1 MKASFSAVYV
11 ETLHG
16 LHCFGHQMGIQ
27 NLLPFVK
34 KACRQGNISE
44 FAGCSVAVD
53 VSCLLHRGLFGCME
67 SVAQGKK
74 TTFYIHYVSK
84 HIKALLD
91 LGCHVIMVF
100 DGRPLP
106 AKKNTNDE
114 RRQRRAENVKAA
126 ELLLSEGKI
135 NEAVDKFKRAT
146 SITPEVVESTIEH
159 FRSYKNVDVIVSPYE
174 SDAQLAFLVNEGLAD
189 VVVTED
195 SDLIAFGCEKAS
207 VAKRECTIYEKKE
220 LPRCFSGVMSSQF
233 DFTKFRRI
241 CILSGCD
248 YLQAGLPGI
257 GLNKALSFFSKT
269 SRTDLKTLLP
279 RIPNYLNMSKLTVS
293 KEFIEEFIR
302 AENTFIHQVIFDPR
316 QRCQRPL
323 TPYPC
328 ARKEDH
334 KGSDENDDDFV
345 MPDGRKETSE
355 FSYAGEVLS
364 SNLAVRLAL
373 GNQIE
378 KSVIT
383 DKFFLPSPVPEWS
396 VWSDRFESC
405 GKRKRRLEEERK
417 REEKKCGSAFRFDSP
432 SRKRV
437 KLDTSATI
445 DFIDLEPEIG
455 LEEASKPNKEEQKQ
469 SDEKAYSQSESVPNK
484 PALEN
489 GTNPQTTRPKSL
501 KNQANCSWTVDEVMK
516 MYGSQGATSTP
527 STSTTAAAAA
537 TKSQPT
543 VASAATIT
551 TVTAS
556 TGLGRSAYFVRRSAS
571 CANPFRK
578 PVLKPISTTPKADA
592 KGENSQKAETA
603 LEKEEA
609 DTNPVGVTMIK
620 AIGCRPPGLRASFSS

>member
-1 MKASFSAVYV
+1 
-11 ETLHG
+11 
-16 LHCFGHQMGIQ
+16 MGIQ

-34 KACRQGNISE
+34 KACRQGNVSE

-91 LGCHVIMVF
+91 LGCHVVMVF

-159 FRSYKNVDVIVSPYE
+159 FRTYKNVDVLVSPYE

-195 SDLIAFGCEKAS
+195 SDLIAFGCEKIAFKWNS
-207 VAKRECTIYEKKE
+207 ETGECTIYEKKE

-328 ARKEDH
+328 PRKEDQ

-345 MPDGRKETSE
+345 TSDEKKQTSE

-432 SRKRV
+432 SKKRM
-437 KLDTSATI
+437 KLDTSAAI
-445 DFIDLEPEIG
+445 EFIDLEPEIV
-455 LEEASKPNKEEQKQ
+455 LDVAAPKAKEKEQKQ
-469 SDEKAYSQSESVPNK
+469 SLEKQTSQSEDAPNK
-484 PALEN
+484 RAQEN
-489 GTNPQTTRPKSL
+489 GITPPTRPKSL
-501 KNQANCSWTVDEVMK
+501 KNQADCSWSVDEVMK
-516 MYGSQGATSTP
+516 MYGSQESTYTTRTSITE
-527 STSTTAAAAA
+527 TTAAAN
-537 TKSQPT
+537 SQPAVLT
-543 VASAATIT
+543 AATIT

-578 PVLKPISTTPKADA
+578 PVLKPTSIAPKSDA
-592 KGENSQKAETA
+592 KEEVQESTKAATTVEE
-603 LEKEEA
+603 EKPEPSA
-609 DTNPVGVTMIK
+609 ATIIKPV
-620 AIGCRPPGLRASFSS
+620 GCRPPGLRASFSS

>member
-1 MKASFSAVYV
+1 
-11 ETLHG
+11 
-16 LHCFGHQMGIQ
+16 MGIQ

-91 LGCHVIMVF
+91 LGCHVVMVF

-146 SITPEVVESTIEH
+146 SITSEVVESTIEH
-159 FRSYKNVDVIVSPYE
+159 FRTYKNVDVIVSPYE

-195 SDLIAFGCEKAS
+195 SDLIAFGCEK
-207 VAKRECTIYEKKE
+207 
-220 LPRCFSGVMSSQF
+220 
-233 DFTKFRRI
+233 
-241 CILSGCD
+241 
-248 YLQAGLPGI
+248 AGLPGI

-328 ARKEDH
+328 PRKEDH

-345 MPDGRKETSE
+345 MPDERKQTPE

-378 KSVIT
+378 KSITT

-437 KLDTSATI
+437 KLDASATI
-445 DFIDLEPEIG
+445 DFIDLEPEID
-455 LEEASKPNKEEQKQ
+455 LEEASKPNKEDQKQ
-469 SDEKAYSQSESVPNK
+469 SDEKAN
-484 PALEN
+484 
-489 GTNPQTTRPKSL
+489 
-501 KNQANCSWTVDEVMK
+501 
-516 MYGSQGATSTP
+516 
-527 STSTTAAAAA
+527 
-537 TKSQPT
+537 SQP
-543 VASAATIT
+543 
-551 TVTAS
+551 
-556 TGLGRSAYFVRRSAS
+556 
-571 CANPFRK
+571 
-578 PVLKPISTTPKADA
+578 
-592 KGENSQKAETA
+592 
-603 LEKEEA
+603 EA
-609 DTNPVGVTMIK
+609 DNTSEVTEE
-620 AIGCRPPGLRASFSS
+620 SSEL

>member
-1 MKASFSAVYV
+1 
-11 ETLHG
+11 
-16 LHCFGHQMGIQ
+16 MGIQ

-34 KACRQGNISE
+34 KACRQGNVSE

-91 LGCHVIMVF
+91 LGCHVVMVF

-146 SITPEVVESTIEH
+146 SITLEVVESTIEH
-159 FRSYKNVDVIVSPYE
+159 FRTYKNVDVIVSPYE

-195 SDLIAFGCEKAS
+195 SDLIAFGCEKIAF
-207 VAKRECTIYEKKE
+207 KWNCETGECTIYEKKE

-293 KEFIEEFIR
+293 KEFIDEFIR

-328 ARKEDH
+328 PRKEDQ
-334 KGSDENDDDFV
+334 KRSDENDDDDFI
-345 MPDGRKETSE
+345 MPDESKQKSE

-396 VWSDRFESC
+396 VWSDRFENC

-432 SRKRV
+432 LKKRV
-437 KLDTSATI
+437 KLDTSAAI
-445 DFIDLEPEIG
+445 DFIDLEPEID
-455 LEEASKPNKEEQKQ
+455 LNSASEPKEEEQKQ
-469 SDEKAYSQSESVPNK
+469 SFEKACSQSKGVPNK
-484 PALEN
+484 RALEN
-489 GTNPQTTRPKSL
+489 GTNPTTRPKSL

-516 MYGSQGATSTP
+516 MYGSQDSTSTP
-527 STSTTAAAAA
+527 TTSTAAAA
-537 TKSQPT
+537 TGIKSQPT
-543 VASAATIT
+543 IATAATIT

-578 PVLKPISTTPKADA
+578 PVLKPASATPKSDA
-592 KGENSQKAETA
+592 KEEVQEPTKAATA
-603 LEKEEA
+603 EEKEKDEPTA
-609 DTNPVGVTMIK
+609 VAVTMIK
-620 AIGCRPPGLRASFSS
+620 PIGCRAPGLRASFSS

>member
-1 MKASFSAVYV
+1 
-11 ETLHG
+11 
-16 LHCFGHQMGIQ
+16 MGIQ

-34 KACRQGNISE
+34 KACRQGNVSE

-91 LGCHVIMVF
+91 LGCHVVMVF

-159 FRSYKNVDVIVSPYE
+159 FRTYKNVDVIVSPYE

-195 SDLIAFGCEKAS
+195 SDLIAFGCEKVQFILTY
-207 VAKRECTIYEKKE
+207 VALHGKNRLARNGPQGHAQHARTGPQQVSRRPFI
-220 LPRCFSGVMSSQF
+220 SF
-233 DFTKFRRI
+233 DMHY
-241 CILSGCD
+241 GH
-248 YLQAGLPGI
+248 AGLPGI

-328 ARKEDH
+328 PRKEDQ
-334 KGSDENDDDFV
+334 KRSDENDDDDFV
-345 MPDGRKETSE
+345 MPDESKQKSE

-432 SRKRV
+432 SKKRV
-437 KLDTSATI
+437 KLDNSAAI
-445 DFIDLEPEIG
+445 DFIDLEPEID
-455 LEEASKPNKEEQKQ
+455 LNSDSKPKEEEQKQ
-469 SDEKAYSQSESVPNK
+469 SFKKTSSQSENVLEK
-484 PALEN
+484 RVQEN
-489 GTNPQTTRPKSL
+489 GTNP
-501 KNQANCSWTVDEVMK
+501 V
-516 MYGSQGATSTP
+516 
-527 STSTTAAAAA
+527 
-537 TKSQPT
+537 
-543 VASAATIT
+543 SA
-551 TVTAS
+551 
-556 TGLGRSAYFVRRSAS
+556 LGHMLV
-571 CANPFRK
+571 
-578 PVLKPISTTPKADA
+578 
-592 KGENSQKAETA
+592 KAE
-603 LEKEEA
+603 
-609 DTNPVGVTMIK
+609 
-620 AIGCRPPGLRASFSS
+620 